1 MTAGQD
7 QLWLH
12 KLLHHFRH
20 ARHLA
25 VYNSNSQQQAELPMG
40 YLTFDWL
47 LGVSEDEPLPLA
59 SPFLDSLDV
68 FVREQPDYYLGFLGY
83 DLKNELEKLE
93 TRQTDPLGFE
103 PARFFRPQL
112 LIVCSQGEIRVLRN
126 ETGEIWDKSTVE
138 SLKDGPK
145 TAISPIPV
153 HCRTSR
159 QHYLTQIENIRAA
172 IAEGTVYE
180 LNYCMEWY
188 AENVKTDPIALYKR
202 LNSLSPTPFSAYFQ
216 SDGQHLICGSPE
228 RFFARYQQTLFSQP
242 IKGTRKRSKEA
253 VEDAAFKAALAADE
267 KEQAENV
274 MIVDLVRNDLNRS
287 CLPGSVKV
295 PELMQVYTF
304 PTVHQMISTVT
315 GIIRPEVS
323 TVQAIKN
330 AFPMGSMTGA
340 PKIKAMELIDQ
351 LEDSRRSLYSG
362 SIGYFNPDGHS
373 DFNVIIRSIL
383 YNSNNRYLSFQTGG
397 AITYDS
403 VPEQE
408 WEECQLKAATMLAA
422 IGSEK

>member
-1 MTAGQD
+1 MD

-25 VYNSNSQQQAELPMG
+25 VYNSNSQQQSELPMG

-47 LGVSEDEPLPLA
+47 LGVSEAAALPLE
-59 SPFLDSLDV
+59 SPYLDTLDR

-83 DLKNELEKLE
+83 DLKNEVEKLE
-93 TRQTDPLGFE
+93 TRQADTLGFE
-103 PARFFRPQL
+103 PACFFRPQL

-126 ETGEIWDKSTVE
+126 ETGEMWDKTAVA
-138 SLKDGPK
+138 SLEECPITDIP
-145 TAISPIPV
+145 AIPV

-188 AENVKTDPIALYKR
+188 AEDVKTDPVALYKR
-202 LNSLSPTPFSAYFQ
+202 LNALSPTPFSAYFQ

-242 IKGTRKRSKEA
+242 IKGTRKRSKDVA
-253 VEDAAFKAALAADE
+253 EDAALKAALAADE
-267 KEQAENV
+267 KERAENV

-287 CLPGSVKV
+287 CLPGTVKV

-315 GIIRPEVS
+315 GTLRPEVS
-323 TVQAIKN
+323 TVQALKN

-340 PKIKAMELIDQ
+340 PKIKAMETIDK
-351 LEDSRRSLYSG
+351 LEDSRRGLYSG
-362 SIGYFNPDGHS
+362 SVGYFSPEGNC

-383 YNSNNRYLSFQTGG
+383 YNSRKGYLSFQTGG

-422 IGSEK
+422 LGGKK

>member
-1 MTAGQD
+1 MSAGLD
-7 QLWLH
+7 QLWLN

-25 VYNSNSQQQAELPMG
+25 LYNSNRHQQAELPMG

-47 LGVSEDEPLPLA
+47 LAISEGDVVPLQAPY
-59 SPFLDSLDV
+59 LDALDH
-68 FVREQPDYYLGFLGY
+68 FVQERPDFYCGFISY
-83 DLKNELEKLE
+83 DLKNELETLQ
-93 TRQTDPLGFE
+93 TRQPDHLAFS
-103 PARFFRPQL
+103 AACFFRPQL
-112 LIVCSQGEIRVLRN
+112 LFVCSQGELKVIRN
-126 ETGEIWDKSTVE
+126 ESDTDWDKAKIEALADV
-138 SLKDGPK
+138 P
-145 TAISPIPV
+145 AIDLNSINLQ
-153 HCRTSR
+153 CRTSR
-159 QHYLTQIENIRAA
+159 DRYLSQVEQIRTA

-188 AENVKTDPIALYKR
+188 AEAVKTDPIALYRR
-202 LNSLSPTPFSAYFQ
+202 LNQLSPTPFSAYFQ

-242 IKGTRKRSKEA
+242 IKGTRKRSSNA
-253 VEDAAFKAALAADE
+253 SEDAALKLALANDE
-267 KEQAENV
+267 KEKAENV
-274 MIVDLVRNDLNRS
+274 MIVDLVRNDLARS
-287 CLPGSVKV
+287 CTPGSVKV

-304 PTVHQMISTVT
+304 PTVHQLISTVT
-315 GIIRPEVS
+315 GTIRPEVS
-323 TVQAIKN
+323 TVQALKN

-340 PKIKAMELIDQ
+340 PKIKAMETIDS
-351 LEDSRRSLYSG
+351 LEDSRRGLYSG
-362 SIGYFNPDGHS
+362 SVGYFSPDGNC

-383 YNSNNRYLSFQTGG
+383 YNSRNGYLNFQTGG

-422 IGSEK
+422 LDCEK